1 MFYLTTSR
9 PYTNATPHL
18 GTAIDVIY
26 ADCLNRFFKR
36 LFGHSFWSMGTD
48 EHSFKIVKKAEELQI
63 SPQEFVDA
71 KYQEFDQIF
80 KSLDCLADNF
90 VQSSSP
96 KHKWFANLAF
106 EKLLA
111 KDLIYKKS
119 YEGLYCTG
127 CEDFYSGSQLIDG
140 KCPIHTNLEI
150 QKVAEENYFFR
161 LTTFKEKLLK
171 YLGQELET
179 ELQTD
184 LQKKMEIKLQ
194 DELES
199 ELENSEDYKNLQ
211 KLEKE
216 LFLEKQN
223 LKNGN
228 QKAKNSQK
236 PHKHGPNCNHDHDHQ
251 NEDENPHSHT
261 DSEHSQNNKVLP
273 VFVPDESVLVEMI
286 NFAGNLQDISI
297 SRQKS
302 RINTDWGVPIESD
315 KEHLMYVWFEAL
327 LTYLT
332 PLIPDELWQNWE
344 NANLDKNLEMQ
355 KTLESEVWEL
365 LEDNL
370 PQNLQIIG
378 RDNAKFHLIIWPSVL
393 FGLDL
398 EPIESCL
405 VHGMITDNLGRKF
418 AKSLGN
424 GVELEDFLAKMGMEG
439 VRFFVLHDCNSVG
452 DTSFDWTRVIESY
465 NSNLAN
471 NLGNLVVRIT
481 NLVEKFMD
489 GFVDLDKF
497 EADNWQLLSQN
508 KIILNP
514 NKKAEKTSKNSK
526 ESSEKNHFS
535 NSQIPENSSKL
546 DNLENSQNFADLKTK
561 NEEKSILQNS
571 QNEIDFAG
579 LKLEYLVD
587 FNGVYQ
593 NLFDLRPE
601 IAFAN
606 LLEESTRINRFLEN
620 TKPWS
625 LGKNLEQNQTK
636 IEQILTIS
644 TWNLLQIGRVLSVF
658 LPQSGAKIVEIL
670 TEIKIKKAEI
680 IFPKIELEKIEN
692 KS

>member
-48 EHSFKIVKKAEELQI
+48 EHSFKIVKKAQEIGIL
-63 SPQEFVDA
+63 PQEFVDT
-71 KYQEFDQIF
+71 KYAEFTQIF
-80 KSLDCLADNF
+80 QNLDCLADNF

-127 CEDFYSGSQLIDG
+127 CEDFYTGSQLIDG
-140 KCPIHTNLEI
+140 KCPIHVNLEI

-161 LTTFKEKLLK
+161 LTSFKDELLQ
-171 YLGQELET
+171 YLGQNSEITNLENLEET
-179 ELQTD
+179 EKTQV
-184 LQKKMEIKLQ
+184 
-194 DELES
+194 
-199 ELENSEDYKNLQ
+199 
-211 KLEKE
+211 
-216 LFLEKQN
+216 
-223 LKNGN
+223 
-228 QKAKNSQK
+228 KNSKK
-236 PHKHGPNCNHDHDHQ
+236 PKNSHKTHKHGPNCNHNIELQ
-251 NEDENPHSHT
+251 IEKET
-261 DSEHSQNNKVLP
+261 LEKEKKEILP

-286 NFAGNLQDISI
+286 NFAGDLHDISI

-302 RINTDWGVPIESD
+302 RINTDWGVPIERD

-332 PLIPDELWQNWE
+332 PLIPDELYGNSQSS
-344 NANLDKNLEMQ
+344 NLEMQ
-355 KTLESEVWEL
+355 KTVESEVWQL

-378 RDNAKFHLIIWPSVL
+378 RDNAKFHLIIWPAIL

-405 VHGMITDNLGRKF
+405 VHGMITDSLGLKF

-424 GVELEDFLAKMGMEG
+424 GVELENFIAKMGVEG
-439 VRFFVLHDCNSVG
+439 VRFFVLHDCNSIG
-452 DTSFDWTRVIESY
+452 DTSFDWQRVVESY

-481 NLVEKFMD
+481 NLVEKFLD

-497 EADNWQLLSQN
+497 EADNWEILSQN

-514 NKKAEKTSKNSK
+514 NKK
-526 ESSEKNHFS
+526 
-535 NSQIPENSSKL
+535 
-546 DNLENSQNFADLKTK
+546 TK
-561 NEEKSILQNS
+561 NKLQNNL
-571 QNEIDFAG
+571 QKTGNENDQKPNLTKTEFEFEN

-601 IAFAN
+601 IAFQN
-606 LLEESTRINRFLEN
+606 LLGESTRINRFLEN
-620 TKPWS
+620 TKPWA
-625 LGKNLEQNQTK
+625 LGKNLEQNQAK

-644 TWNLLQIGRVLSVF
+644 TWNLLQIGRSLSLF

-680 IFPKIELEKIEN
+680 LFPKIELEQKN
-692 KS
+692 

>member
-1 MFYLTTSR
+1 MFYITTSR

-48 EHSFKIVKKAEELQI
+48 EHSFKIVKKAQELGI
-63 SPQEFVDA
+63 SPQEFVDT
-71 KYQEFDQIF
+71 KYTEFAQIF
-80 KSLDCLADNF
+80 QNLDCLSDNF

-127 CEDFYSGSQLIDG
+127 CEDFYAVSQLIDG
-140 KCPIHTNLEI
+140 KCPIHMNLEI

-161 LTTFKEKLLK
+161 LTSFKNKLLQ
-171 YLGQELET
+171 YLGQNLEN
-179 ELQTD
+179 TD
-184 LQKKMEIKLQ
+184 KVAGSKVENVQKSHKHTSDCNHNHKMEIP
-194 DELES
+194 E
-199 ELENSEDYKNLQ
+199 
-211 KLEKE
+211 
-216 LFLEKQN
+216 
-223 LKNGN
+223 
-228 QKAKNSQK
+228 
-236 PHKHGPNCNHDHDHQ
+236 
-251 NEDENPHSHT
+251 NEDLNHSKKLNNENNT
-261 DSEHSQNNKVLP
+261 KYEEENEENNEILP

-286 NFAGNLQDISI
+286 NFAKDLQDISI

-332 PLIPDELWQNWE
+332 PLIPDELYQNWE
-344 NANLDKNLEMQ
+344 NCHLENNLEMQ
-355 KTLESEVWEL
+355 KTVESEVWEV
-365 LEDNL
+365 LENNL

-393 FGLDL
+393 FGLEL

-405 VHGMITDNLGRKF
+405 VHGMITDNLGLKF

-424 GVELEDFLAKMGMEG
+424 GVELESFIAKMGVEG
-439 VRFFVLHDCNSVG
+439 VRFFVLHDCNSIG
-452 DTSFDWTRVIESY
+452 DTSFDWQRVVESY

-481 NLVEKFMD
+481 NLVEKFLD
-489 GFVDLDKF
+489 GFVDIDKF
-497 EADNWQLLSQN
+497 EAYNWEILSQN

-514 NKKAEKTSKNSK
+514 NKKTKTQNNSDI
-526 ESSEKNHFS
+526 
-535 NSQIPENSSKL
+535 NSQKTLQEKK
-546 DNLENSQNFADLKTK
+546 ENSQNK
-561 NEEKSILQNS
+561 LQNDL
-571 QNEIDFAG
+571 QKVENENDQKPNLTKTEIEFEN

-601 IAFAN
+601 IAFQN
-606 LLEESTRINRFLEN
+606 LLQESTRINRFLEN
-620 TKPWS
+620 TKPWT

-636 IEQILTIS
+636 IEKILTIS

-658 LPQSGAKIVEIL
+658 LPQSGSKIVQIL
-670 TEIKIKKAEI
+670 SEIKIKKAEI
-680 IFPKIELEKIEN
+680 LFPKIELEEN
-692 KS
+692 N